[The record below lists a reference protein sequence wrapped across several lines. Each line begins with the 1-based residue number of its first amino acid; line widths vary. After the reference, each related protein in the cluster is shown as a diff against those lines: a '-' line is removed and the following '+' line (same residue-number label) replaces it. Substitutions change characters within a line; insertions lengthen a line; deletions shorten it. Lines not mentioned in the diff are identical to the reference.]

1 LKKKLLRS
9 PICLPIFPLST
20 TSYHFYPLRAL
31 RVSGFLGR
39 YEFQMDEKGR
49 VSLPAAF
56 RRDTE
61 GERFVLLQWEKPYL
75 TLFPERVWSTV
86 QERLLEFRRAD
97 PSAAHYVR
105 EITANAVEVFP
116 DKQGRILIPSWLQ
129 EAASLGGP
137 VLLNGALDRVEIWN
151 PDEFKRTMEERAE
164 ASQSF
169 RHRIF
174 S

>member
-1 LKKKLLRS
+1 M
-9 PICLPIFPLST
+9 
-20 TSYHFYPLRAL
+20 
-31 RVSGFLGR
+31 SGFLGR

-56 RRDTE
+56 RKDAE
-61 GERFVLLQWEKPYL
+61 GGRFVLLQWEKPYL
-75 TLFPERVWSTV
+75 TLFPERVWSKV

-97 PSAAHYVR
+97 SDAAHYVR
-105 EITANAVEVFP
+105 EITANAVEVLP
-116 DKQGRILIPSWLQ
+116 DKQGRILIPAWLQ
-129 EAASLGGP
+129 EAASLKGP
-137 VLLNGALDRVEIWN
+137 VLLNGALDRVEIWS
-151 PDEFKRTMEERAE
+151 PDEFRKTMEERAE